1 VTVIGTA
8 NPCKI
13 ERVGAI
19 PSTST
24 TFNYPVAQQN
34 QERFPA
40 KEEAASA
47 ILAGITIFMDGELDY
62 RARPVLKTERTRKGL
77 GRVPS
82 AIRQFIGH

>member
-1 VTVIGTA
+1 MTVIGTA

-24 TFNYPVAQQN
+24 NLLSRSSAE

-40 KEEAASA
+40 KKEAASA
-47 ILAGITIFMDGELDY
+47 ILAGITVLMDGELDY
-62 RARPVLKTERTRKGL
+62 RAEPVLKTERTRKGL